1 MVRLYGEIFE
11 LQFDDLDDAVQLD
24 LELDAL
30 DGVDD
35 PGAFAE

>member
-1 MVRLYGEIFE
+1 MRGSCR
-11 LQFDDLDDAVQLD
+11 DLNDGVQLD
-24 LELDAL
+24 LKLDAL